1 MLARIGWVWLL
12 LIAVF
17 STARV
22 AAEEYVIG
30 PGDVVNIRVYEHDD
44 LTTTARINDS
54 GKITFWLLGDVPL
67 AGLTT
72 SKAEST
78 LARLLLSGGYIK
90 NPQVSVSV
98 TEYRSQQVSV
108 LGSVSKPGR
117 YPINE
122 NTSSLLDLL
131 AEAGGLREDASTQ
144 LVLIRK
150 DKNQQ
155 AGEKIPV
162 DLLGLL
168 AGDLRLDI
176 KMMAGDVLFAPKLE
190 QFYIYGEVQH
200 PGMFRLERNMT
211 VMQALSVGGGLTA
224 KGTQRGVVINRREGG
239 GDGKV
244 REIKVDLSETVLPND
259 VVYVKES
266 LF

>member
-1 MLARIGWVWLL
+1 MLTRIGWAWLL
-12 LIAVF
+12 LFAVF

-22 AAEEYVIG
+22 AAEEYVLG
-30 PGDVVNIRVYEHDD
+30 PGDVVNIRVYEHED
-44 LTTTARINDS
+44 LTTTARVNDA
-54 GKITFWLLGDVPL
+54 GKITFWLLGDVAL

-90 NPQVSVSV
+90 NPQVSL
-98 TEYRSQQVSV
+98 TIAEFHSQQVSV
-108 LGSVSKPGR
+108 LGSVNKPGR
-117 YPINE
+117 YPIND

-131 AEAGGLREDASTQ
+131 AEAGGLLENASAN

-150 DKNQQ
+150 DRNQK
-155 AGEKIPV
+155 AGEKIAV
-162 DLLGLL
+162 DLPALL
-168 AGDLRLDI
+168 AGDLRQDI
-176 KMMAGDVLFAPKLE
+176 KMVAGDVLFAPKME

-200 PGMFRLERNMT
+200 PGLFRLERNMT

-224 KGTQRGVVINRREGG
+224 KGTQRGVVINRREG
-239 GDGKV
+239 DGKV
-244 REIKVDLSETVLPND
+244 HELKVDLSETVLPND